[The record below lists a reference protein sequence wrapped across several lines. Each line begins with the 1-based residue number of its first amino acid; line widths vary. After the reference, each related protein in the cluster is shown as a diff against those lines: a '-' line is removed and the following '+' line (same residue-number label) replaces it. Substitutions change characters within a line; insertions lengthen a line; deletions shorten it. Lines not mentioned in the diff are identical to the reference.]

1 MTSAAPPPFSGR
13 PFSEQPLPG
22 RRGTLVI
29 GERMEA
35 DRALLT
41 PRGEL
46 VHGCADVL
54 ARKLAQLPARTA
66 RVDLDMSGV
75 RFMDTA
81 GLRFLEVLRDHGRLR
96 SVPVT
101 ATGWTGQPRRIL
113 ALVGL
118 DTTDPL
124 RPPGE
129 KSAPAPAT
137 TPAAEAA
144 PAKRPPVREE
154 EVERLRESIAARPAV
169 DRARG
174 ILMTAHGCGPDTAW
188 RVLRET
194 SRLSG
199 ASLRTVAAVVA
210 ADADRAD
217 PRPPEE
223 VRKALATALARHL
236 RPPRAGTGQE
246 GTDPGTPHR

>member
-1 MTSAAPPPFSGR
+1 MD
-13 PFSEQPLPG
+13 
-22 RRGTLVI
+22 
-29 GERMEA
+29 A
-35 DRALLT
+35 DRALLA

-46 VHGCADVL
+46 VHGCADTL

-75 RFMDTA
+75 HFMDTA
-81 GLRFLEVLRDHGRLR
+81 GLRFLEVLRDHGRRR

-101 ATGWTGQPRRIL
+101 ATRWTGQPRRIL

-124 RPPGE
+124 RSPDRDRV
-129 KSAPAPAT
+129 PAPAA
-137 TPAAEAA
+137 TPAVAAE

-154 EVERLRESIAARPAV
+154 EVERLREAIASRPAV

-174 ILMTAHGCGPDTAW
+174 ILMAAHGCGSETAW
-188 RVLRET
+188 RILREA

-199 ASLRTVAAVVA
+199 APLRTVAAAVT
-210 ADADRAD
+210 ADADRAG

-223 VRKALATALARHL
+223 VRKALATALVRHL
-236 RPPRAGTGQE
+236 RPPRAGTGPE
-246 GTDPGTPHR
+246 TADPGPPHR

>member
-1 MTSAAPPPFSGR
+1 MD
-13 PFSEQPLPG
+13 
-22 RRGTLVI
+22 
-29 GERMEA
+29 A
-35 DRALLT
+35 DRALLA

-46 VHGCADVL
+46 VHGCADTL
-54 ARKLAQLPARTA
+54 AQKLSQLPARTA
-66 RVDLDMSGV
+66 RVDMDMSGV
-75 RFMDTA
+75 RFMDTT

-124 RPPGE
+124 RPSGE
-129 KSAPAPAT
+129 ENVTTPAI

-154 EVERLRESIAARPAV
+154 ESERLREAIASRPAV

-174 ILMTAHGCGPDTAW
+174 ILMAAHGCGSDTAW
-188 RVLRET
+188 CVLGEA

-199 ASLRTVAAVVA
+199 VPLPTVATAVT
-210 ADADRAD
+210 ADADRAG

-236 RPPRAGTGQE
+236 RPPRAGTGAE
-246 GTDPGTPHR
+246 GADPGTPHR

>member
-1 MTSAAPPPFSGR
+1 MD
-13 PFSEQPLPG
+13 
-22 RRGTLVI
+22 
-29 GERMEA
+29 A

-46 VHGCADVL
+46 VHGCADAL
-54 ARKLAQLPARTA
+54 ARKLARLPAHTA

-81 GLRFLEVLRDHGRLR
+81 GLRFLEVLRDHGRRR

-101 ATGWTGQPRRIL
+101 ATGWTGQPRRVL

-124 RPPGE
+124 RTPGRDR
-129 KSAPAPAT
+129 APAPAT
-137 TPAAEAA
+137 APAVAGE
-144 PAKRPPVREE
+144 PAKRPPAREE
-154 EVERLRESIAARPAV
+154 AERLRAAIAARPAV

-174 ILMTAHGCGPDTAW
+174 LLMAAHGCGSDTAW
-188 RVLRET
+188 RILREA

-199 ASLRTVAAVVA
+199 APLRTVAAAVT
-210 ADADRAD
+210 ADADRAG

-223 VRKALATALARHL
+223 VRKALVTALAHHL
-236 RPPRAGTGQE
+236 RPPRAGTDPE
-246 GTDPGTPHR
+246 GADPEGADPEGADPEGADPEGADPGTPHR

>member
-1 MTSAAPPPFSGR
+1 MTSAAPPPFPER
-13 PFSEQPLPG
+13 PFPE

-29 GERMEA
+29 GGRMDA

-46 VHGCADVL
+46 VHGCADTL
-54 ARKLAQLPARTA
+54 ARKLARLPARTA

-81 GLRFLEVLRDHGRLR
+81 GLRFLEVLRDHGRRR

-124 RPPGE
+124 RSPGE
-129 KSAPAPAT
+129 DRAPAPAAA
-137 TPAAEAA
+137 PAVAEE

-154 EVERLRESIAARPAV
+154 EAERLREAIAARPAV

-174 ILMTAHGCGPDTAW
+174 LLMAAHGCGSDTAW
-188 RVLRET
+188 RILREA

-199 ASLRTVAAVVA
+199 APLRTVATAVT
-210 ADADRAD
+210 ADAGRAD

-223 VRKALATALARHL
+223 VQKALAAALARHL
-236 RPPRAGTGQE
+236 RPPRAGTDPE
-246 GTDPGTPHR
+246 GADPGTPHR

>member
-13 PFSEQPLPG
+13 
-22 RRGTLVI
+22 RNTLVI
-29 GERMEA
+29 GGRM
-35 DRALLT
+35 DGNRALLT

-46 VHGCADVL
+46 VHGSADTL

-75 RFMDTA
+75 HFMDTA
-81 GLRFLEVLRDHGRLR
+81 GLRFLDVLRDHGSRR

-101 ATGWTGQPRRIL
+101 ATRWTGQPRRIL
-113 ALVGL
+113 TLVGL

-124 RPPGE
+124 RSRSRGD
-129 KSAPAPAT
+129 AP
-137 TPAAEAA
+137 TPEAA
-144 PAKRPPVREE
+144 PEPAERPPLRVREE
-154 EVERLRESIAARPAV
+154 EVERLREAIASRPAV

-174 ILMTAHGCGPDTAW
+174 ILMATHGCGSDTAW
-188 RVLRET
+188 RILRET

-199 ASLRTVAAVVA
+199 APLRTVAAAVI
-210 ADADRAD
+210 ADADRAGT
-217 PRPPEE
+217 RPAEE

-236 RPPRAGTGQE
+236 R
-246 GTDPGTPHR
+246 